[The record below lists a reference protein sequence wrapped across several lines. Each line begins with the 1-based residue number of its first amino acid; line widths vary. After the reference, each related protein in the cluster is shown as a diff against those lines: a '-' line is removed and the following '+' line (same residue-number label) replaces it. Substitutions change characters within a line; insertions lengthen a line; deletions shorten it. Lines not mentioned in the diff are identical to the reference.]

1 MEFEKRKLDSLIENP
16 INVRRHGQAQI
27 NEFKKSIQKFGVI
40 RPIVIDEDGVILA
53 GNGLASALK
62 QLGREDADVIVMKG
76 LSDKDKKKLLLVDN
90 KIYSLGVDDYSAIES
105 ILKELGADNDFE
117 VPGYDAEILEDL
129 YGIRSVEKEVENG
142 AVGQMMSTEEFSQ
155 AMAQEE
161 EGASEDVDAIANYTP
176 EVPAR
181 IQEEKQN
188 AIENRKFVICP
199 NCGEKVWL

>member
-1 MEFEKRKLDSLIENP
+1 MELEKRQLSELKENS
-16 INVRRHGQAQI
+16 INTRRHNQNQI
-27 NEFKKSIQKFGVI
+27 EEFKKSINKFDVI
-40 RPIVIDEDGVILA
+40 RPIVIDDDNTILA
-53 GNGLASALK
+53 GHGLFMALK
-62 QLGREDADVIVMKG
+62 ELGRTEADVVVMHG
-76 LSDKDKKKLLLVDN
+76 LSDKDKKKLLLADN

-105 ILKELGADNDFE
+105 ILKELATDNDFE
-117 VPGYDAEILEDL
+117 VPGYDADTLEDL

-155 AMAQEE
+155 TMAQDEV
-161 EGASEDVDAIANYTP
+161 GGDVDAIASYAP
-176 EVPAR
+176 ETPAR